1 VAIGNFP
8 SGSKS
13 SVLVPTQRHFPF
25 GCGVNLI
32 GTTEAASSCE
42 LNATIGCEKVT
53 LKFAASSTSPE
64 GE

>member
-1 VAIGNFP
+1 M
-8 SGSKS
+8 
-13 SVLVPTQRHFPF
+13 
-25 GCGVNLI
+25 

-53 LKFAASSTSPE
+53 LKFAANSTSPE